1 MNRSAANNLAYEQ
14 IIKREISI
22 RKTQKIKLN
31 TSLKNKKLKGLY
43 NNSNFNVF
51 SFPLSEWILTEVF
64 SFSMIY

>member
-22 RKTQKIKLN
+22 RKD
-31 TSLKNKKLKGLY
+31 SKNKTEYKFEKQKLKGLY